1 MKTLDIIEVG
11 KKQKYIF
18 QSNRLKEIVG
28 ASMIIRYISE
38 KLPKEIMD
46 KHECDVGKP
55 TAVIEGGGHSIYS
68 FDSEDEARKFNHI
81 LSKYV
86 VIHFPG
92 LELNC
97 RLLSY
102 NDENES
108 IRDAID
114 QLFKELAVK
123 KSKGSASLSQI
134 SFGIERLCESSQLP
148 ADKDYTVIDGEER
161 RALSPEI
168 KCKLDFVRKYKPSD
182 YFSDLIPE
190 TPYHMFRIHVDMD
203 KLAGNEKSKIA
214 VIHIDGNGMGKKLNR
229 FKDMNQKAPGESVS
243 DFNNRY
249 QKSFRDFS
257 KGIDSKYKQ
266 AFNTMLV
273 RLEKRIV
280 QAEEHSSLK
289 IYQNDKVNI
298 RPLIFAGDDISFIVP
313 GNLGVEAARMMLEE
327 IQREPLVIHGSRGQ
341 EENVTMHASAGVAIV
356 KSGYPFSVAHDL
368 AEQLCGNAKSRLASD
383 VAAGIVAGD
392 DASVLDFHVLNGTWN
407 VSLSRYRQNNYNR
420 KVNGRSFRLSMKPLY
435 VFLNQRVRNE
445 SDVWDFSLFTEA
457 LKRITDNKMARNKIK
472 RLREHLLLGPGET
485 TRYIRL
491 AGLSDPLT
499 KSFPPL
505 PEGTLFAASPDH
517 VPVCLYF
524 DAIESMDDVILMD
537 E

>member
-1 MKTLDIIEVG
+1 VKTLDIIEAG

-148 ADKDYTVIDGEER
+148 ADKDYTVIDGKR
-161 RALSPEI
+161 DVPCLRKSSVNWILS
-168 KCKLDFVRKYKPSD
+168 
-182 YFSDLIPE
+182 
-190 TPYHMFRIHVDMD
+190 
-203 KLAGNEKSKIA
+203 
-214 VIHIDGNGMGKKLNR
+214 
-229 FKDMNQKAPGESVS
+229 
-243 DFNNRY
+243 
-249 QKSFRDFS
+249 
-257 KGIDSKYKQ
+257 
-266 AFNTMLV
+266 
-273 RLEKRIV
+273 
-280 QAEEHSSLK
+280 
-289 IYQNDKVNI
+289 VNI
-298 RPLIFAGDDISFIVP
+298 NHRIISLI
-313 GNLGVEAARMMLEE
+313 
-327 IQREPLVIHGSRGQ
+327 
-341 EENVTMHASAGVAIV
+341 
-356 KSGYPFSVAHDL
+356 
-368 AEQLCGNAKSRLASD
+368 
-383 VAAGIVAGD
+383 
-392 DASVLDFHVLNGTWN
+392 
-407 VSLSRYRQNNYNR
+407 
-420 KVNGRSFRLSMKPLY
+420 
-435 VFLNQRVRNE
+435 
-445 SDVWDFSLFTEA
+445 
-457 LKRITDNKMARNKIK
+457 
-472 RLREHLLLGPGET
+472 
-485 TRYIRL
+485 
-491 AGLSDPLT
+491 
-499 KSFPPL
+499 
-505 PEGTLFAASPDH
+505 
-517 VPVCLYF
+517 
-524 DAIESMDDVILMD
+524 
-537 E
+537 